1 MTKEEFIQILQDHA
15 SKAGVFGGRFVRFSD
30 NDDNWAY
37 TRPAVDCFEPTIDL
51 STENQVKHLTYMG
64 FDVDKTE
71 TYTYDE
77 FIDKY
82 FLKR

>member
-1 MTKEEFIQILQDHA
+1 MTKQEFIQILQNHA
-15 SKAGVFGGRFVRFSD
+15 SNASIFGGRFVRYGD
-30 NDDNWAY
+30 NDDNWSY

-51 STENQVKHLTYMG
+51 SIEGQVKYLTYMG
-64 FDVDKTE
+64 FDLDKTE

-82 FLKR
+82 FLK

>member
-1 MTKEEFIQILQDHA
+1 MTKQEFIQILNDHA
-15 SKAGVFGGRFVRFSD
+15 SKAGVFGGRFVRFNN

-51 STENQVKHLTYMG
+51 STEGEVKYLTYNG
-64 FDVDKTE
+64 FEDGKTE

-82 FLKR
+82 FLK

>member
-1 MTKEEFIQILQDHA
+1 MTKQEFIQILQDHA
-15 SKAGVFGGRFVRFSD
+15 SNAGVFGGRFVKFSD
-30 NDDNWAY
+30 NDDSWSY

-51 STENQVKHLTYMG
+51 SIEGQVKYLTYVG
-64 FDVDKTE
+64 FDLDKTE

-82 FLKR
+82 FLK